1 MSTTRIVRPTD
12 VVALVSF
19 DGKVYANEA
28 RTWERLGAEPE
39 QPSVIGNAVEQW
51 FSFATGRHTWVSI
64 QGQTILGLISA
75 RRRGTRSAWEVDC
88 LIAADADTDRVGLSL
103 FDQLSAGAARAGVH
117 KLFLRLEAGSD
128 LLTPARKAGF
138 VSYSTEHLLHL
149 DGEGEAGCPL
159 PEGLTLRPRE
169 RVDEH
174 GLFQLYCNVAPPDTR
189 MVEAM
194 TLNEWNAAAEKR
206 SGGRGAADLVAERE
220 GRIVA
225 RVRTYRGGPTC
236 RLDLV
241 VAPEEWPSTDALL
254 GWAIRDLGARRPIFA
269 AVAEYARPVAERMIA
284 AGFEPAGEYTLLA
297 KRLVHP
303 VFSTQPVRARVK
315 PVATV

>member
-1 MSTTRIVRPTD
+1 MSTTRTVRPTD

-19 DGKVYANEA
+19 DGKIYPNEA
-28 RTWERLGAEPE
+28 RTWERLGSEPE
-39 QPSVIGNAVEQW
+39 PPSVIGSAVEQW

-75 RRRGTRSAWEVDC
+75 RRRGTRAAWEVDC
-88 LIAADADTDRVGLSL
+88 LIAAAADVDRVALSL
-103 FDQLSAGAARAGVH
+103 FDRLSAEAVRAGVQ

-138 VSYSTEHLLHL
+138 APYATEHLLRL
-149 DGEGEAGCPL
+149 DSEGETGYPL
-159 PEGLTLRPRE
+159 PEGLTLRSRE
-169 RVDEH
+169 RVDDH
-174 GLFQLYCNVAPPDTR
+174 ALFQLYNAVAPPDTR
-189 MVEAM
+189 RIEAL
-194 TLNEWNAAAEKR
+194 TLSEWHAAAEKR
-206 SGGRGAADLVAERE
+206 SGGRGAADLVAERD

-225 RVRTYRGGPTC
+225 RVRTYRGGDEG

-241 VAPEEWPSTDALL
+241 IAPDVWPATDALL
-254 GWAIRDLGARRPIFA
+254 AWAIRDLGTKRPIFG
-269 AVAEYARPVAERMIA
+269 AVAEYARPVAQRMVA

-303 VFSTQPVRARVK
+303 LFSTQPVRARVK